1 MHLVSAW
8 CDFVAVVASRC
19 LPDDGGG
26 GFASPEDDTQETLFV
41 LADGVLQHLAL
52 SRGADVDAGS
62 FASARGFGAG
72 SAPEGW
78 WTARDAPLARLASTL
93 ARRPRRRAADSNHA
107 PRELE
112 PIGGGDPA
120 VGVVGILGG
129 GGAWCPPP
137 PLPPSRCKALL
148 ARRSPP
154 SSDREGRTPR
164 RRRRSSRNLYAATT
178 SLLRYAKPRRAA
190 RLPASVLA
198 LARTKGGAGDAADA
212 ERADPTRLRAAARAA
227 ADAAAAAAA
236 AQDEIEAARR
246 R

>member
-1 MHLVSAW
+1 M
-8 CDFVAVVASRC
+8 
-19 LPDDGGG
+19 
-26 GFASPEDDTQETLFV
+26 

-93 ARRPRRRAADSNHA
+93 ARRPRRRRRGRDARARA
-107 PRELE
+107 RELE

-148 ARRSPP
+148 RALLAAILRPGGGGHPAADAEVR
-154 SSDREGRTPR
+154 G
-164 RRRRSSRNLYAATT
+164 NLYAATT
-178 SLLRYAKPRRAA
+178 SLLRYAKPQRAA

-212 ERADPTRLRAAARAA
+212 EHADADADPSRAA
-227 ADAAAAAAA
+227 
-236 AQDEIEAARR
+236 AARR
-246 R
+246 RGRRRRRRRRAG

>member
-1 MHLVSAW
+1 M
-8 CDFVAVVASRC
+8 
-19 LPDDGGG
+19 
-26 GFASPEDDTQETLFV
+26 

-93 ARRPRRRAADSNHA
+93 ARRLRDAANSNHA

-148 ARRSPP
+148 RASLAAILRPGGGGHPAADAEVRG
-154 SSDREGRTPR
+154 D
-164 RRRRSSRNLYAATT
+164 LYAATT

-212 ERADPTRLRAAARAA
+212 ERARPRPVSRRRR
-227 ADAAAAAAA
+227 
-236 AQDEIEAARR
+236 ARR
-246 R
+246 RGRRRRRRRRAG